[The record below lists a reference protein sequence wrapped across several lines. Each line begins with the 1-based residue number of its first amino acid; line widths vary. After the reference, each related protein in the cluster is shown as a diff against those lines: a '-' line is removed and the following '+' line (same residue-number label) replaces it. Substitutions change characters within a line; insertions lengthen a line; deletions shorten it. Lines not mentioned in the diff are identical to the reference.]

1 MAQKTVIEQHQDC
14 LDKVYIYVYSPIPF
28 VQKGPDLKLGLE
40 VKGLGHH
47 GIVFCTPSIHK
58 NGSPYQIMGISAPAT
73 LNIQQATEL
82 MQHLDQICIKY
93 GVEYLE
99 RTKGIDSRLKGMVKN
114 FVIDP
119 NVRIARS
126 TRHITLISVAN
137 SLLFNHLGKRKKTEE
152 HLIFLWILIV
162 HSVIQNRCQKKKSL
176 VSGIV
181 L

>member
-126 TRHITLISVAN
+126 TLLSPVTFLIMAPI
-137 SLLFNHLGKRKKTEE
+137 SLKDMWTSCAISRIDLPCL
-152 HLIFLWILIV
+152 
-162 HSVIQNRCQKKKSL
+162 
-176 VSGIV
+176 
-181 L
+181 